1 MKGSTMTTHIT
12 EDEIRKADQKQ
23 IIAIRSEIKRQW
35 DAALTEHANL
45 IRKMESADNAVQL
58 RDISSQ
64 LTSSITRL
72 KELPHLSGLAFMR
85 YSELILA

>member
-1 MKGSTMTTHIT
+1 MTTHIT